1 MTDEEG
7 RASTSTTEFIEK
19 KIKQGTA
26 YYRWDNLIY
35 LNLQFQIDGNQ
46 SFIFLK
52 CRGTSC

>member
-35 LNLQFQIDGNQ
+35 LNLQFQIDGNHLF
-46 SFIFLK
+46 SK
-52 CRGTSC
+52 M